1 MRERDAA
8 GWLGTVVGTVVHG
21 AGRGR
26 RLGFPTANVT
36 PDLTDQTEQTEPT
49 EPTKPTEPLPE
60 SAVYAGLMARLSTG
74 SLHPV
79 TVSVGTNP
87 TFCDGD
93 EVHIEVYCHDL
104 STDLYGERVVVWLA
118 ARLRDTVR
126 FPTAEALVAAAAGD
140 VERTVATLTEEHR
153 ARAAKELRAC
163 S

>member
-1 MRERDAA
+1 MNERGAAA

-26 RLGFPTANVT
+26 QLGFPTANVA
-36 PDLTDQTEQTEPT
+36 PDDMTSM
-49 EPTKPTEPLPE
+49 PE
-60 SAVYAGLMARLSTG
+60 AAIYAGLMARLSTG

-87 TFCDGD
+87 TFSDGTD
-93 EVHIEVYCHDL
+93 VHIEVYCHDL
-104 STDLYGERVVVWLA
+104 SAQLYGERVVVWLA
-118 ARLRDTVR
+118 SRIRATVR

-153 ARAAKELRAC
+153 ARAARELRAWT
-163 S
+163 

>member
-1 MRERDAA
+1 MRERAAA

-26 RLGFPTANVT
+26 RLGFPTANVA
-36 PDLTDQTEQTEPT
+36 PDLTDQRDQTDQ
-49 EPTKPTEPLPE
+49 TEPLPE

-126 FPTAEALVAAAAGD
+126 FPTTEALAAAAAGD

-153 ARAAKELRAC
+153 ARAARELRAC

>member
-1 MRERDAA
+1 
-8 GWLGTVVGTVVHG
+8 VVGTVVHG

-26 RLGFPTANVT
+26 RLGFPTANVAPDVSDAMPGST
-36 PDLTDQTEQTEPT
+36 PGS
-49 EPTKPTEPLPE
+49 LPE
-60 SAVYAGLMARLSTG
+60 PAIYAGLMGRLSTG

-87 TFCDGD
+87 TFCDGT

-104 STDLYGERVVVWLA
+104 SAQLYGERVVVWLA
-118 ARLRDTVR
+118 SRIRDTVR
-126 FPTAEALVAAAAGD
+126 FPTAEALVAAAEGD
-140 VERTVATLTEEHR
+140 VEQTVATLTEEHR

>member
-26 RLGFPTANVT
+26 RLGFPTANVA
-36 PDLTDQTEQTEPT
+36 PDLTDQRDQ
-49 EPTKPTEPLPE
+49 TKPTEPLPE

>member
-1 MRERDAA
+1 MRERDAAA

-26 RLGFPTANVT
+26 QLGFPTANVA
-36 PDLTDQTEQTEPT
+36 PD
-49 EPTKPTEPLPE
+49 PLESMPE
-60 SAVYAGLMARLSTG
+60 AAIYAGLMARLSTG

-87 TFCDGD
+87 TFCDGT

-104 STDLYGERVVVWLA
+104 RTHLYGERVVVWLA
-118 ARLRDTVR
+118 ARIRDTVR
-126 FPTAEALVAAAAGD
+126 FPTAEALVAAAAED

-153 ARAAKELRAC
+153 ARAAKEISAW